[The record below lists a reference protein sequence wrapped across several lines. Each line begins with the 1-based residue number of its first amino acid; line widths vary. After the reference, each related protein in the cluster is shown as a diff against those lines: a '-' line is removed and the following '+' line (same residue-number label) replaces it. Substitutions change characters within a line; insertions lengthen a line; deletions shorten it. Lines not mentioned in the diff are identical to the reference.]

1 MSKCALIVD
10 DSRTSRAVLQR
21 ILETHELYVD
31 HADSAESALDYLM
44 ENRPDVIFMDH
55 MMPGMDGLEAVSAI
69 KQNPDT
75 ATIPIMMYTSQK
87 GDVYL
92 GQARA
97 LGALGVLPKE
107 VEPVEVSKILEDL
120 HIVGDLAAPAAVEE
134 EVVAADE
141 APTEEYPIL
150 ANVDHDM
157 RLMLED
163 LFDQQRAI
171 IKRDLRRSTRSIAD
185 EVTNTL
191 IAKQSEQAATARASA
206 GLLPAA
212 LGTAV
217 AMVVAVVALAVTM
230 VQQNRKLNT
239 LSDHNA
245 GLTASL
251 TEEEAARE
259 TTEDALL
266 DELQNYQ
273 QAIDDTRAATLTAIA
288 WGMNRSGGY
297 DFGEEP
303 LGDRRVPDFEELG
316 AHLMAIGFV
325 GQIVVETHVGR
336 HCLSLGANGYGLAD
350 AELPA
355 DLCDTMGF
363 DDETA
368 LEISRQQSMSMANLI
383 NSAGIRSDGAIRY
396 LVVPRGASEPAVDYP
411 VNPLLASAGDW
422 NRVADANNRIAITL
436 LPDPIEPLASR

>member
-1 MSKCALIVD
+1 MGKCALIVD

-21 ILETHELYVD
+21 ILETHDLYVD

-55 MMPGMDGLEAVSAI
+55 LMPGMDGLEAVSAI

-97 LGALGVLPKE
+97 LGAVGVLPKE
-107 VEPVEVSKILEDL
+107 VEPVEVSKMLEDL
-120 HIVGDLAAPAAVEE
+120 HIVGDMPTPAIEE

-141 APTEEYPIL
+141 APTAEYPIL

-171 IKRDLRRSTRSIAD
+171 IKRDLRRSTRSIVD
-185 EVTNTL
+185 EVSSTL
-191 IAKQSEQAATARASA
+191 IAKQTEQMANARSSA

-217 AMVVAVVALAVTM
+217 AMVVAVVALSITM
-230 VQQNRKLNT
+230 VQQNHKLNV

-251 TEEEAARE
+251 NQQETARE

-266 DELQNYQ
+266 NELQGYQ

-288 WGMNRSGGY
+288 WGMNRSGGF

-336 HCLSLGANGYGLAD
+336 HCLSLGANGYALAD

-396 LVVPRGASEPAVDYP
+396 LVVPRGASEPIVDYP
-411 VNPLLASAGDW
+411 VNPLLVSAGDW

-436 LPDPIEPLASR
+436 LPDPVEPLASR

>member
-1 MSKCALIVD
+1 MGKCALIVD

-31 HADSAESALDYLM
+31 HADSAESALDYLN

-55 MMPGMDGLEAVSAI
+55 QMPGMDGLEAVSTI
-69 KQNPDT
+69 KQDPET

-97 LGALGVLPKE
+97 LGAIGVLPKE

-120 HIVGDLAAPAAVEE
+120 HIVGDLPEPSTDEE
-134 EVVAADE
+134 PVAADE
-141 APTEEYPIL
+141 APTDEYPML
-150 ANVDHDM
+150 TDVDHDM

-171 IKRDLRRSTRSIAD
+171 IKRDMRRSTKSIAD
-185 EVTNTL
+185 EVTESV
-191 IAKQSEQAATARASA
+191 IAKQAEQAANARSSA
-206 GLLPAA
+206 RLLPAA
-212 LGTAV
+212 VGTSV
-217 AMVVAVVALAVTM
+217 AMVVAVVALAVAM
-230 VQQNRKLNT
+230 VQQNRKLGA
-239 LSDHNA
+239 LSAHNA

-251 TEEEAARE
+251 TQEETARE
-259 TTEDALL
+259 TSEDALL
-266 DELQNYQ
+266 SELATYQ
-273 QAIDDTRAATLTAIA
+273 QVIDDTRAATLNAIA
-288 WGMNRSGGY
+288 WGINRSGSY
-297 DFGEEP
+297 EFGEEP

-316 AHLMAIGFV
+316 GHLIAIGFV

-336 HCLSLGANGYGLAD
+336 HCLSLGANGYGLAEAD
-350 AELPA
+350 LPA

-396 LVVPRGASEPAVDYP
+396 LIVPRGASEPIVDYP
-411 VNPLLASAGDW
+411 VNPLLVSAGDW

-436 LPDPIEPLASR
+436 LPDPVEPLASR